1 MRVGIY
7 GGSFDPVHIGHLLVA
22 ESCREQARLDRVLFV
37 PAATPPHK
45 QGRQLAPGVDR
56 LAMLILATGGHPA
69 FEVLGAE
76 LDRRFSN
83 RGGHV
88 VVIVLEGKPAYAEPV
103 RERVQLGRR
112 GVAHEMGPPIAA
124 PRPVGLVD
132 EHAHTS
138 VGTSRARSER
148 RDATRPTLST

>member
-69 FEVLGAE
+69 FEVLDAE
-76 LDRRFSN
+76 LDRRGISWT
-83 RGGHV
+83 V
-88 VVIVLEGKPAYAEPV
+88 DTLEALAAESPTDSLHLI
-103 RERVQLGRR
+103 LG
-112 GVAHEMGPPIAA
+112 P
-124 PRPVGLVD
+124 
-132 EHAHTS
+132 
-138 VGTSRARSER
+138 
-148 RDATRPTLST
+148 DALALSLIHI